1 MRQFV
6 FKLEGV
12 LEQRKQAEN
21 RCQRALA
28 EAHRQVL
35 WIETQINDA
44 SAAEKSASLPLR
56 GRLDPRTLATQV
68 RFSQVMRQKLS
79 TLREQLGAARQD
91 LTTAQAALTEAA
103 KQRKVLEKLQERQQ
117 ARFKEEQQ
125 KKEIAEQDDLAQ
137 QMTRQSAREA
147 ARENDDPDRSFPPPG
162 T

>member
-12 LEQRKQAEN
+12 LEQRQQVEN
-21 RCQRALA
+21 RCQRSLA
-28 EAHRQVL
+28 EAHRQVI
-35 WIETQINDA
+35 WIEQQIDDA
-44 SAAEKSASLPLR
+44 ARAEKSATTPLR

-79 TLREQLGAARQD
+79 ALREQLDAARHD

-117 ARFKEEQQ
+117 ARFVQEQQ
-125 KKEIAEQDDLAQ
+125 KKELNEQDDLAQ
-137 QMTRQSAREA
+137 QMTR
-147 ARENDDPDRSFPPPG
+147 ENSDPNQSFPPLAP
-162 T
+162 